1 MSIIVRSFDRFDEA
15 AAFDPAGGELGPR
28 ARVGS
33 LPPGRTPAGHY
44 GELDGV
50 PVVLYRATGGLR
62 LRLGER
68 DVAVDGHVEIR
79 HERSSDRCRLTVG
92 ATTLTYP
99 APDTLLDPADDPTP
113 FAEAEDFDLGLF
125 AANVAGDARRRDAVY
140 R

>member
-15 AAFDPAGGELGPR
+15 AAFDPAAASSAPAHGSAPCPRDGPPPVTTASWTASPSCST
-28 ARVGS
+28 AR
-33 LPPGRTPAGHY
+33 PAACACGW
-44 GELDGV
+44 
-50 PVVLYRATGGLR
+50 
-62 LRLGER
+62 ER